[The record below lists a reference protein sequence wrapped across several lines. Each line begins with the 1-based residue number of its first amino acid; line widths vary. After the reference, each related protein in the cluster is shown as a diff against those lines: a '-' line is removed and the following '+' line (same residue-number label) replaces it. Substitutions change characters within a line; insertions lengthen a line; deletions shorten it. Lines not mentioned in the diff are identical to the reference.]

1 MKNKEKLYILWT
13 SNDKETFK
21 NMISMY
27 SLNSIKSAWWD
38 EVEIIIW
45 GGSTKLAGED
55 SEVQKEIKKLL
66 EAGVIV
72 EACKACADKMKVAN
86 TLKELGV
93 TVKYMSKLTGIIK
106 NKEHLITI

>member
-1 MKNKEKLYILWT
+1 MEKLYILWT
-13 SNDKETFK
+13 SSDKETFK

-27 SLNSIKSAWWD
+27 SLNSIKNGWWD

-55 SEVQKEIKKLL
+55 EEVQKEIKKLL
-66 EAGVIV
+66 DGGVIV
-72 EACKACADKMKVAN
+72 EACKACSDKLKASS

-93 TVKYMSKLTGIIK
+93 TVKYMSKLTDIIK
-106 NKEHLITI
+106 NNEKLITI